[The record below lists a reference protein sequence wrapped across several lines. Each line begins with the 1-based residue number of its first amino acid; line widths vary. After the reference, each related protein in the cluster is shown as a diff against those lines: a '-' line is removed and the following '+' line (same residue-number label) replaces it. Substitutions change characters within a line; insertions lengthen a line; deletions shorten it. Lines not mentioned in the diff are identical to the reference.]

1 MHRLT
6 RFSMTVAVAA
16 TLSMILGIGVVA
28 AAHTTL
34 TVSLSGS
41 EEVPQPGDPNGKG
54 SGTVS
59 LYPSTNN
66 PTGNNV
72 CYDLKLQAIGAPVA
86 AHIHEGAD
94 GVSGD
99 VVVGLDI
106 EGATRKGNRLSNCVT
121 VDQEIVDEILA
132 GPGGY
137 YVNVHTAEF
146 PGGAIRGQLGS

>member
-1 MHRLT
+1 MHRPT
-6 RFSMTVAVAA
+6 RFISMVALAA
-16 TLSMILGIGVVA
+16 VMTMLLGVGVVA

-41 EEVPQPGDPNGKG
+41 AEVPQPGDPNGKG

-59 LYPSTNN
+59 LYPSTDN

-86 AHIHEGAD
+86 AHIHEAPV
-94 GVSGD
+94 GVSGG
-99 VVVGLDI
+99 VVVDLEIGSAD
-106 EGATRKGNRLSNCVT
+106 RRGNRLSNCVT
-121 VDQEIVDEILA
+121 VDQEVVNEILA
-132 GPGGY
+132 GPAGY
-137 YVNVHTAEF
+137 YVNVHTSEF

>member
-1 MHRLT
+1 MHRL
-6 RFSMTVAVAA
+6 RKLSAIVAMAA
-16 TLSMILGIGVVA
+16 TLSLVMGIGVVA

-72 CYDLKLQAIGAPVA
+72 CYELKLQAIGTPAA
-86 AHIHEGAD
+86 AHIHEAPD
-94 GVSGD
+94 GVAGP
-99 VVVGLDI
+99 VVVDLEIAD
-106 EGATRKGNRLSNCVT
+106 ADRKGNRLSNCVT
-121 VDQEIVDEILA
+121 VDQEIVNEILA

-137 YVNVHTAEF
+137 YVNVHTEAF

>member
-1 MHRLT
+1 MHRP
-6 RFSMTVAVAA
+6 FKFVSIVALAA
-16 TLSMILGIGVVA
+16 TLSMLLGIGVVA

-34 TVSLSGS
+34 TVSLNGS

-59 LYPSTNN
+59 LYPSTDN

-72 CYDLKLQAIGAPVA
+72 CYELKLQAIGTPAA
-86 AHIHEGAD
+86 AHIHEAPD
-94 GVSGD
+94 GVAGD
-99 VVVGLDI
+99 VVVILDI
-106 EGATRKGNRLSNCVT
+106 ASAERKGNRLSNCVT

-132 GPGGY
+132 GPGEY
-137 YVNVHTAEF
+137 YVNVHTAAF